1 MKNKKILITGITGF
15 LGSKLAMEL
24 VRTGYEVIALKRKSS
39 SLKRLKSFKNDIT
52 LYNIEEVDYHKV
64 FKTHNKIDFIIHT
77 ATSYG
82 RNNESPW
89 EIFEANTG
97 FPLKLLDAASMA
109 NVSKFINTDTI
120 LDKYLNLY
128 SLSKNHLLEWGKF
141 YSMRNKIEFINMR
154 LEHFYGS
161 DDDDSKFTAYVIN
174 KCISNTKTLQ
184 LTAGE
189 QKRDFIYIDDVVAAY
204 ITVLKRVNSHNKW
217 FDEYDVGSGNSS
229 TIKEFVEMVRRL
241 TNSNIELNFGALPYR
256 KNEVMNSKADV
267 KGLMDLGWKCK
278 YNLEEGLKLT
288 INN

>member
-39 SLKRLKSFKNDIT
+39 SLKRLESFKNEIT
-52 LYNIEEVDYHKV
+52 LYNIEEVDFQNV

-161 DDDDSKFTAYVIN
+161 DDDDSKFTSYVIN
-174 KCISNTKTLQ
+174 KCNSNTKTLQ
-184 LTAGE
+184 LTSGE
-189 QKRDFIYIDDVVAAY
+189 QKRDFIYIDDVVTAY
-204 ITVLKRVNSHNKW
+204 TTVLKRVNSHNKW

-229 TIKEFVEMVRRL
+229 SIKDFVEMVRRL

-267 KGLMDLGWKCK
+267 KRLIDLGWKCK